1 MIEELA
7 GKLVVTGV
15 GLIMLIVG
23 VYQIIKQKKNTRGYI
38 ETDAVFVDYTFCGQ
52 SNYSYIFEFKTQNG
66 KVIRGKEIG
75 LRAVPRD
82 GIPRY
87 TGVKTKVNYD
97 PNNPSRF
104 YHSNA
109 MPKMKLGF
117 LMIAVAGIVYIL
129 LGLLV
134 V

>member
-1 MIEELA
+1 MA

-15 GLIMLIVG
+15 GLVMLIVG
-23 VYQIIKQKKNTRGYI
+23 LYQIIKQRANTRGFV
-38 ETDAVFVDYTFCGQ
+38 EADAVYVDYTFCGQ
-52 SNYSYIFEFKTQNG
+52 SNYSYIFEFKTREG
-66 KVIRGKEIG
+66 KVIRGKEKG

-87 TGVKTKVNYD
+87 TGVRTTIKYD
-97 PNNPSRF
+97 PSDPSKF
-104 YHSNA
+104 YQSGA
-109 MPKMKLGF
+109 IPQMKFGF
-117 LMIAVAGIVYIL
+117 VMIAVAGIAYIL